1 ATTVVTKNASAKA
14 EADVTQLS
22 LFKGEVTADAVTAR
36 VSAGTG
42 YSGAGGNTNGTTVVN
57 LRVEG
62 QQVTGGKASVGDWGE
77 LTVSGSSVDT
87 SAPPGA
93 KGYKTA
99 VTELDLKLTADH
111 GGLPAGTEIQ

>member
-1 ATTVVTKNASAKA
+1 MSAASTTATSTTAVAKNASAKA

-22 LFKGEVTADAVTAR
+22 LFKGEITADAVTAR

-62 QQVTGGKASVGDWGE
+62 QPVTGARSRSATGAS
-77 LTVSGSSVDT
+77 
-87 SAPPGA
+87 
-93 KGYKTA
+93 
-99 VTELDLKLTADH
+99 
-111 GGLPAGTEIQ
+111 